1 MQNANMFNNPL
12 VLGRFAS
19 DPAGGQPGAI
29 YFNTTDSTFHVY
41 LVSSWVSLTTG
52 GSAVTT
58 VSVASANGFA
68 GTSSGGTT
76 PSLTLSTTV
85 TGILKGNGTAIS
97 AATAGTDYVIPSGNI
112 TGTAA
117 NITAT
122 SNGTLTTLSALSLPY
137 SQITGAPAAITSL
150 TGDGTASGPGTAAFT
165 LATVNSNVGSFGDA
179 SHVATFTVNA
189 KGLITAAG
197 NTAIAISGS
206 QVSGGTLGAV
216 NGSAITNLSA
226 ANISGVLP
234 VGVTGGSGLSIATS
248 QLTGQVTL
256 SQLPSI
262 GADTV
267 LGSIAGGTPVALST
281 TQLTTLINN
290 FSATLSGAAPAS
302 GGGSVNFLRADGTW
316 AMPAGTGTVTS
327 VALADGSTTPIYTI
341 SGSPVTGSGTLDFT
355 LNTQAANSVFAGPAT
370 GSAAQPTFR
379 SLVAADIPSLSSVY
393 LSLAGGT
400 MSGAIAM
407 GSNKIT
413 GLASGTTT
421 GDALQWGQIGVAN
434 GIAGLDGGGKVPL
447 SQLPAN
453 LFEYQGRWNPNTN
466 TPTLVDGTGTSG
478 FVYWV
483 SAADTGTV
491 SGLTDPSMVNF
502 QIGDLV
508 MYNGT
513 QWQLTTPAAGVQS
526 VNGAQGAVTVN
537 AISQLTGDGT
547 AGPASGSQSQVFTL
561 ATVNTNVGTFASVTV
576 NGKGLVTAA
585 ANLSGDATTSGSVLT
600 LATVN
605 SNVGT
610 FAIATVTVNA
620 KGLVTAASA
629 ATTTGTGSTVVLN
642 ASPTFTGT
650 ITAAAANFSGAIGA
664 NGGITSTGA
673 LTVNANSGGSAINL
687 ESTSVTRGANTT
699 SVVTE
704 TYTDS
709 LTLTDATTTSLGS
722 FTSSTV
728 AGWQIDYVIENGAS
742 PSLTRTGVIKVTC
755 SSDGSNPSLI
765 DDFAESG
772 DCGIIWSAT
781 NSSGTITVTAT
792 ATSQGSNR
800 TMRYDLKAFR
810 R

>member
-41 LVSSWVSLTTG
+41 LTSSWVSLTTG
-52 GSAVTT
+52 GSALTT
-58 VSVASANGFA
+58 VSVTSANGFA

-85 TGILKGNGTAIS
+85 TGILYGDGTSIS
-97 AATAGTDYVIPSGNI
+97 AATTGDFPTLNQNT

-122 SNGTLTTLSALSLPY
+122 TNGTLTTLSALTSAPSL
-137 SQITGAPAAITSL
+137 
-150 TGDGTASGPGTAAFT
+150 
-165 LATVNSNVGSFGDA
+165 
-179 SHVATFTVNA
+179 
-189 KGLITAAG
+189 
-197 NTAIAISGS
+197 AISGS
-206 QVSGGTLGAV
+206 QVSGGTLGAT
-216 NGSAITNLSA
+216 NGSALTNLSA

-248 QLTGQVTL
+248 QLTGTLQASQFPALTGDVTTTAGSFATSLVATSNGTLTTLSALSLPTSQLSGQVTL

-290 FSATLSGAAPAS
+290 FSTTLSGAAPAS

-316 AMPAGTGTVTS
+316 AAPAGTGTVTS

-355 LNTQAANSVFAGPAT
+355 LNTQAANSVFAGPTT
-370 GSAAQPTFR
+370 GSAAQPIFR
-379 SLVAADIPSLSSVY
+379 ALVAADIPSLSSIY
-393 LSLAGGT
+393 LPLAGGT

-434 GIAGLDGGGKVPL
+434 GIAGLDGSGKVPL
-447 SQLPAN
+447 SQLPAT
-453 LFEYQGRWNPNTN
+453 LMEFKGSWNPNGN
-466 TPTLVDGTGTSG
+466 TPTLIDGTGVTG
-478 FVYWV
+478 YTYWV
-483 SAADTGTV
+483 SAADASPV
-491 SGLTDPSMVNF
+491 SGLNDPSMTNF

-508 MYNGT
+508 IYNGSA
-513 QWQLTTPAAGVQS
+513 WVLVTPAAGVQS

-673 LTVNANSGGSAINL
+673 LTVNADSAGAAINL
-687 ESTSVTRGANTT
+687 ISTSVTRGSSAIDA
-699 SVVTE
+699 VTE

-709 LTLTDATTTSLGS
+709 LTLIDATTTSLGS

-772 DCGIIWSAT
+772 DCGITWSAT

-792 ATSQGSNR
+792 ATAQGSNR